1 MSYDGS
7 DPALAYTLPF
17 QLTKKIHRTVP
28 DNLHPET
35 PDLNASGKIV
45 VITGGGS
52 GIGAVSILYLY
63 DLPNETDF
71 DFSVRRSPAC
81 GSWPERRES

>member
-1 MSYDGS
+1 MSYDRS

-52 GIGAVSILYLY
+52 GIGAVSVLYLY
-63 DLPNETDF
+63 CLT
-71 DFSVRRSPAC
+71 
-81 GSWPERRES
+81 ERD